1 MVKPLEK
8 TASWEVAAP
17 PRQRRPAAGAAAQ
30 PGPASAGKRPTKRR
44 RAGDAGAQE
53 ATQDGAV
60 VTETAGRA
68 SPDADADA
76 AQLDGLFGLLKGGP
90 KKKTT
95 AAALQKV
102 RCTHGHDSAASR
114 TPQQL
119 WG

>member
-1 MVKPLEK
+1 V
-8 TASWEVAAP
+8 
-17 PRQRRPAAGAAAQ
+17 
-30 PGPASAGKRPTKRR
+30 
-44 RAGDAGAQE
+44 QE

-68 SPDADADA
+68 SPAADA

-90 KKKTT
+90 KKKTAE
-95 AAALQKV
+95 AAGLQKV
-102 RCTHGHDSAASR
+102 RCTHGHDSAASC

>member
-1 MVKPLEK
+1 MVKQEK
-8 TASWEVAAP
+8 YASWEVAP
-17 PRQRRPAAGAAAQ
+17 VRQRRRAADAAAQ

-44 RAGDAGAQE
+44 RAGDADAQE

-60 VTETAGRA
+60 ATDAVGRA

-90 KKKTT
+90 KKKTAE
-95 AAALQKV
+95 AAASQKV
-102 RCTHGHDSAASR
+102 RGTHGHNPAASC